1 MNALEKVRKVRESLE
16 SSGIED
22 ADREAEMIVSHCL
35 GTDRIYLYRDN
46 PPVRDIV
53 TREIDWLVKRRSARE
68 PLQYVLGY
76 TEFRGLKIKVLY
88 HFLF

>member
-46 PPVRDIV
+46 PPVPDIV
-53 TREIDWLVKRRSARE
+53 TREIDTILSKLDLSNYRTVTLNLRTPE
-68 PLQYVLGY
+68 GQ
-76 TEFRGLKIKVLY
+76 I
-88 HFLF
+88 HFFPPQP